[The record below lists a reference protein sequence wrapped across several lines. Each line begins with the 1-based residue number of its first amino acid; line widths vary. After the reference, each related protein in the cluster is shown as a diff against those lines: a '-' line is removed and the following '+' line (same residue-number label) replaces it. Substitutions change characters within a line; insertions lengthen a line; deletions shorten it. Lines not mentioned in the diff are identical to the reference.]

1 VVFVDIARDAQT
13 GKSMGRGIV
22 RFDDADSAARAVQF
36 GNGSIFMGR
45 DLNVREDR
53 MMAQQGLHVQPPL
66 PPMQP
71 GGLPPQAVA
80 AGAGDA

>member
-1 VVFVDIARDAQT
+1 NGEFALYVSNIAWEAGWQDLKDHFKQFGRVVFVDIARDAQT

-45 DLNVREDR
+45 DL
-53 MMAQQGLHVQPPL
+53 
-66 PPMQP
+66 
-71 GGLPPQAVA
+71 
-80 AGAGDA
+80 